1 MDLRTFEER
10 KSSGLGDDLGV
21 KTEQREELG
30 KLPDSLMLSAEK
42 GMIWREGETEFMLGP
57 VALQWLFDSQEEI
70 KTVGT
75 RCCCLVAE
83 GV

>member
-42 GMIWREGETEFMLGP
+42 GMIWREGETVSSCWDLSHCSGYLT
-57 VALQWLFDSQEEI
+57 ARRKLKQW
-70 KTVGT
+70 VP
-75 RCCCLVAE
+75 
-83 GV
+83 GVVV